1 MKRVNLNMAADSTG
15 LFTVRRFK
23 GSGTTQRSRHEAWLE
38 FRKTGVG
45 GSDMAVLLGDSPW
58 HTPVELWQEKTG
70 RVEPEDISGKWAVI
84 KGNALE
90 GELRKRFRSMHP
102 ELQVID
108 GTDVSVV
115 SKTHPIMHA
124 SLDGWLYDAEKDS
137 WGVLEI
143 KTTNAFSGRTDW
155 RDIDGRLKAPD
166 YYMAQV
172 THYMAVTGFTWG
184 YFYADIG
191 EAEPVEIRFDRDED
205 DVNAV
210 IEAAETFWG
219 FVERDEMPELLG
231 SDIANVYPNPKPD
244 IVDMSGREDISRLLD
259 EYDAAKT
266 VVKDAKAEETRL
278 QNEILVTIGD
288 HTGVRAGGYEAT
300 YKPFKRAGYTKTVKP
315 SEGRTFRF
323 RALSS
328 KEQ

>member
-1 MKRVNLNMAADSTG
+1 MKRVTIEMAAKSTG
-15 LFTVRRFK
+15 LFDVHRFK
-23 GSGTTQRSRHEAWLE
+23 GSGTTKQSRHEKWLE
-38 FRKTGVG
+38 FRKSGVG
-45 GSDMAVLLGDSPW
+45 GSDMAVLLGSSPW

-70 RVEPEDISGKWAVI
+70 RSSGDDLDDKWLVERGRLLEDGLRRRFLRNHA
-84 KGNALE
+84 
-90 GELRKRFRSMHP
+90 ELAG
-102 ELQVID
+102 IN
-108 GTDVSVV
+108 GTDVSLV
-115 SKTHPIMHA
+115 SKEHPCMHA
-124 SLDGWLYDAEKDS
+124 SLDGFLYDEASDS

-143 KTTNAFSGRTDW
+143 KTTNAFSGRTQWHDL
-155 RDIDGRLKAPD
+155 DGRLKAPD

-172 THYMAVTGFTWG
+172 THYMAVTGFKWG

-191 EAEPVEIRFDRDED
+191 EAEPVEVRFERDED

-210 IEAAETFWG
+210 IDAAETFWG

-231 SDIANVYPNPKPD
+231 MDVANVYPNPQPD
-244 IVDMSGREDISRLLD
+244 IVDMDGREDICRLLD

-266 VVKDAKAEETRL
+266 VVRDAKDEETRL
-278 QNEILVTIGD
+278 QNEILLAIGD

-300 YKPFKRAGYTKTVKP
+300 YRPFKRAGYTKTVKP

-323 RALSS
+323 RALNS